1 MEQNKHY
8 EYLKSFKKED
18 LIKFYIDKEKQLN
31 DWIDRYHKVK
41 EEISDVEKKCQEKI
55 KDMEARHEK
64 QKYGE
69 WKQHIDTRYLDRYI
83 TEFLTEK
90 LKLIA
95 EAHFDP
101 YSEGDYQNLNIKL
114 TLNDKIIASDDTY
127 V

>member
-1 MEQNKHY
+1 MMQNKY
-8 EYLKSFKKED
+8 DYLKSFKKED
-18 LIKFYIDKEKQLN
+18 LINFYIQKDNQLTNALELLEKS
-31 DWIDRYHKVK
+31 K
-41 EEISDVEKKCQEKI
+41 EEQKNIIKKCDEKI

-64 QKYGE
+64 QKYRE
-69 WKQHIDTRYLDRYI
+69 WKQHIDTRYLDRYL

-95 EAHFDP
+95 EANFDP
-101 YSEGDYQNLNIKL
+101 YSDSDYQNLNIKL

>member
-1 MEQNKHY
+1 MMQNKY
-8 EYLKSFKKED
+8 DYLKSFKKED
-18 LIKFYIDKEKQLN
+18 LINFYIQKDNQLTNALELLEKS
-31 DWIDRYHKVK
+31 K
-41 EEISDVEKKCQEKI
+41 EEQKNIIKKCDEKI

-64 QKYGE
+64 QKYRE

-101 YSEGDYQNLNIKL
+101 YSDSDYQNLNIKL

>member
-1 MEQNKHY
+1 MEQNY
-8 EYLKSFKKED
+8 DYLKGFKKEE
-18 LIKFYIDKEKQLN
+18 LIKFYRDKEKQLN
-31 DWIDRYHKVK
+31 EYVEKYNKALK
-41 EEISDVEKKCQEKI
+41 EIKDIEKKCQEKI
-55 KDMEARHEK
+55 KDMEARHDK
-64 QKYGE
+64 QKYRE
-69 WKQHIDTRYLDRYI
+69 WKQHIDTNYLERYL

-101 YSEGDYQNLNIKL
+101 YSDGDYQNLNIKL

>member
-1 MEQNKHY
+1 MQNKYDH
-8 EYLKSFKKED
+8 LKSFKKED
-18 LIKFYIDKEKQLN
+18 LINFYIQKDNQLT
-31 DWIDRYHKVK
+31 DALELLKKSK
-41 EEISDVEKKCQEKI
+41 EEQKNIIKKCDEKI

-64 QKYGE
+64 QKYRE
-69 WKQHIDTRYLDRYI
+69 WKQHIDTRYLDRYL

-95 EAHFDP
+95 EANFDP
-101 YSEGDYQNLNIKL
+101 YSDSDYQNLNIKL

>member
-31 DWIDRYHKVK
+31 DWIEKYHKVK

-55 KDMEARHEK
+55 KDMEARHDK
-64 QKYGE
+64 QKYRE

-90 LKLIA
+90 LKISVNA
-95 EAHFDP
+95 DYDP
-101 YSEGDYQNLNIKL
+101 YSGSDYQNLDVKL
-114 TLNDKIIASDDTY
+114 KLNNNVISSDNTS

>member
-1 MEQNKHY
+1 MQNKYDH
-8 EYLKSFKKED
+8 LKSFKKED
-18 LIKFYIDKEKQLN
+18 LINFYIQKDNQLT
-31 DWIDRYHKVK
+31 DALGLLKKSK
-41 EEISDVEKKCQEKI
+41 EEQKNIIKKCDEKI

-64 QKYGE
+64 QKYRE
-69 WKQHIDTRYLDRYI
+69 WKQHIDTRYLDRYL

-95 EAHFDP
+95 EANFDP
-101 YSEGDYQNLNIKL
+101 YSDSDYQNLNIKL

>member
-1 MEQNKHY
+1 MMQNKYDH
-8 EYLKSFKKED
+8 LKSFKKED
-18 LIKFYIDKEKQLN
+18 LINFYIQKDNQLT
-31 DWIDRYHKVK
+31 DALELLKKSK
-41 EEISDVEKKCQEKI
+41 EEQKNIIKKCDEKI

-64 QKYGE
+64 QKYRE
-69 WKQHIDTRYLDRYI
+69 WKQHIDTRYLDRYL

-95 EAHFDP
+95 EANFDP
-101 YSEGDYQNLNIKL
+101 YSDSDYQNLNIKL